1 MNDITFYRSIPLQK
15 IPIEDVEI
23 GFRQIGEGEDL
34 VFIHGFPTH
43 GYTWRKLLP
52 SLSKKYRCSILDLA
66 GLGDSN
72 WSETT
77 DFNSTRQAN
86 YVMQLLDQKGIEK
99 FSLIAHNSGATVAR
113 VIAIKDAKSVNNLI
127 LFNTEIPQHRPPW
140 IPFYQVIGQFP
151 MVPSIIQRMIN
162 QQSFV
167 QSSMGFKEAYSDKS
181 MFRNEDNLGPY
192 LNPIMESHRKAV
204 GAFKYLKGIDWKL
217 IDEFEHTHQNIQA
230 KVLFIWGED
239 DRTFPIEL
247 AKKMLPQFETP
258 CEFKTIENASLLP
271 HEEKPKEVVG
281 LIMDFLGK

>member
-1 MNDITFYRSIPLQK
+1 MNNIEFYRSIPLQK
-15 IPIEDVEI
+15 IPIKDVEI

-52 SLSKKYRCSILDLA
+52 SLSEKYRCTILDLP
-66 GLGDSN
+66 GLGDSD
-72 WSETT
+72 WSDTT
-77 DFNSTRQAN
+77 DFNSTPQAK
-86 YVMQLLDQKGIEK
+86 YVMQLLEEKGIEK

-113 VIAIKDAKSVNNLI
+113 VIAIEDAKSVNHLI
-127 LFNTEIPQHRPPW
+127 LFNTEIPKHRPPW
-140 IPFYQVIGQFP
+140 IPFYQLVGQLP

-167 QSSMGFKEAYSDKS
+167 ESSMGFKEAYSDKS

-217 IDEFEHTHQNIQA
+217 IDEFEQTHQQIEANT
-230 KVLFIWGED
+230 LLIWGED
-239 DRTFPIEL
+239 DKTFPIGL
-247 AKKMLPQFETP
+247 AKKMLPQFSCH
-258 CEFKTIENASLLP
+258 CEFKAIKNASLLP
-271 HEEKPKEVVG
+271 HEEKPKEVMR
-281 LIMDFLGK
+281 LIMEFLSR